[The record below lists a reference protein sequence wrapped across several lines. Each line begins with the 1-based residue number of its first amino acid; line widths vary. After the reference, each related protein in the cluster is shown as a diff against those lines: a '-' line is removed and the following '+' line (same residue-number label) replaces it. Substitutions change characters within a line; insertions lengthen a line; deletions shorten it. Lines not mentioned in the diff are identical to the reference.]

1 MFIDNCV
8 YLIVQKIN
16 STSQSSGYLANLQKN
31 ATFSDK
37 RGCFMCQYFV
47 CPNSLV
53 QSNIWWNVKHQT
65 KQHIIQKTEGNTG
78 IFQWNNISFF
88 NSSNIFWESI
98 TQCKVMNPF
107 QTFKNKIRQRVIDV
121 NNAHKSFYL

>member
-1 MFIDNCV
+1 VGILQIFRKMLLF
-8 YLIVQKIN
+8 QIN
-16 STSQSSGYLANLQKN
+16 AVASSVNILSARIPWSNQTFGEMLSTK
-31 ATFSDK
+31 
-37 RGCFMCQYFV
+37 
-47 CPNSLV
+47 
-53 QSNIWWNVKHQT
+53 QSN
-65 KQHIIQKTEGNTG
+65 IIQKTEGSTG